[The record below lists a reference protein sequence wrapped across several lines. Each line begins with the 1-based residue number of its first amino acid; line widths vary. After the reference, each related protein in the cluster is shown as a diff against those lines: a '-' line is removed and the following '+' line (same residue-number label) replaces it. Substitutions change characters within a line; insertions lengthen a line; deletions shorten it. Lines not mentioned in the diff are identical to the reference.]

1 MASASRAVPLASQ
14 ERHPAYRFVAAAL
27 LTLAL
32 SGCDTLD
39 AVWTF
44 HKEAFASAAEDGSLN
59 ELANSAALGATAGA
73 YASPSSGYTA
83 ASPTYAGSNA
93 LTTTDNRGAL
103 AYQDKGVT
111 AANASKSAIP
121 SAPATKPSA
130 PTVSSG
136 RTYRTADHCVSYDDS
151 SNSLAD
157 FFENRCNFPVWI
169 TFLNQ
174 NGVGAAGPI
183 KPGKR
188 ETVSK
193 GKGKVEWAACE
204 YPASARAGTTMR
216 DPAWRGGQYACVS
229 AN

>member
-1 MASASRAVPLASQ
+1 MVSASRAVHLASQ
-14 ERHPAYRFVAAAL
+14 ERHRGHRLVTAAL
-27 LTLAL
+27 LTITL

-59 ELANSAALGATAGA
+59 EIANSAALGATAGA

-103 AYQDKGVT
+103 AYQDKSGT
-111 AANASKSAIP
+111 AAKASKSTIP

-130 PTVSSG
+130 PTASSG

-174 NGVGAAGPI
+174 NGAGAAGPI

-193 GKGKVEWAACE
+193 GKGKIEWAACE

-216 DPAWRGGQYACVS
+216 DPVWRGGRYACVS
-229 AN
+229 SN

>member
-1 MASASRAVPLASQ
+1 MVSASPTVQLAFK
-14 ERHPAYRFVAAAL
+14 ERHRGHRLAIATL
-27 LTLAL
+27 LTITL

-59 ELANSAALGATAGA
+59 EIANSAALGATAGA

-83 ASPTYAGSNA
+83 PTPTYAGSNA
-93 LTTTDNRGAL
+93 VAATNTREAL
-103 AYQDKGVT
+103 AYQDTK
-111 AANASKSAIP
+111 ANASKNTMP
-121 SAPATKPSA
+121 SAYATKSSA
-130 PTVSSG
+130 TAAPSG